1 MEEILK
7 QILEENKN
15 LVNSVSQLVN
25 SQLRIEKIQKAMAK
39 DIKKIKDYQHK
50 GLDIDVEKLQNRV
63 RKIVEILKIS

>member
-39 DIKKIKDYQHK
+39 DIKEIKDYQHK

-63 RKIVEILKIS
+63 RKIEEILKIS

>member
-1 MEEILK
+1 MLELLK

-39 DIKKIKDYQHK
+39 DIKEIKDYQQK
-50 GLDIDVEKLQNRV
+50 GLDVDVENY
-63 RKIVEILKIS
+63 KIVNSVPTFCIPIC